1 MAHVNT
7 VSCVLRE
14 EEMKPIGL
22 LMREHRLIEHMIAL
36 MNLQLSEINKTGKD
50 DPEFIQAAVDF
61 IRTYADRTHHGK
73 EEDILFKELTTKQLS
88 PEHKRI
94 MDELVEEHALARRL
108 TANLVSARG
117 NYMQGSEQALKE
129 IIHYMQELTK
139 LYPGHIEKE
148 DKRFFY
154 PCMEYFS
161 KQEQDNM
168 LRAFYEF
175 DQKMIHEKYQKVVE
189 ELEKAARQP

>member
-1 MAHVNT
+1 
-7 VSCVLRE
+7 
-14 EEMKPIGL
+14 MKPIGL

-36 MNLQLSEINKTGKD
+36 MSLQLSEINKTGKA
-50 DPEFIQAAVDF
+50 DPEFILVAVDF

-73 EEDILFKELTTKQLS
+73 EEDILFKELATKQLAS
-88 PEHKRI
+88 EHKKI
-94 MDELVEEHALARRL
+94 MGELVEEHALARRL
-108 TANLVSARG
+108 TVNLVSARD
-117 NYMQGSEQALKE
+117 NYMQGSKQALKE
-129 IIHYMQELTK
+129 IVHSMQELTK

-189 ELEKAARQP
+189 ELEKAAKQAQGIPS

>member
-1 MAHVNT
+1 
-7 VSCVLRE
+7 
-14 EEMKPIGL
+14 MKPHGL

-36 MNLQLSEINKTGKD
+36 INLQLSEINKTGKA
-50 DPEFIQAAVDF
+50 DPEFIQVAVDF

-73 EEDILFKELTTKQLS
+73 EEDILFKELATKQLTS
-88 PEHKRI
+88 EHKQI
-94 MDELVEEHALARRL
+94 MDELVEEHALARKL
-108 TANLVSARG
+108 TAGLVSARG
-117 NYMQGSEQALKE
+117 KYVHGSEQALTE
-129 IIHYMQELTK
+129 IVHSMQELTR

-168 LRAFYEF
+168 LREFYEF
-175 DQKMIHEKYQKVVE
+175 DRKMIHEKYQKVVE
-189 ELEKAARQP
+189 ELEKAAGQSQGIPGKGI

>member
-1 MAHVNT
+1 
-7 VSCVLRE
+7 
-14 EEMKPIGL
+14 MKPHGL
-22 LMREHRLIEHMIAL
+22 LMREHRLIERMITL
-36 MNLQLSEINKTGKD
+36 INRQLAEIEKTGKAD
-50 DPEFIQAAVDF
+50 LEFIQEAADF

-73 EEDILFKELTTKQLS
+73 EEDILFKELAAKQLTS
-88 PEHKRI
+88 EHKQI
-94 MDELVEEHALARRL
+94 MDELVEEHALARKL
-108 TANLVSARG
+108 TASLAAARDG
-117 NYMQGSEQALKE
+117 YVRGDGQALKE
-129 IIHYMQELTK
+129 IVRAMQELTR

-168 LRAFYEF
+168 LREFYEF

-189 ELEKAARQP
+189 ELEKAAGQSQGIPGKGI

>member
-1 MAHVNT
+1 
-7 VSCVLRE
+7 
-14 EEMKPIGL
+14 MKPHGL
-22 LMREHRLIEHMIAL
+22 LMREHRLIERMIA
-36 MNLQLSEINKTGKD
+36 MINEQLSEIGKTDKVD
-50 DPEFIQAAVDF
+50 TEFIQAAVDF

-73 EEDILFKELTTKQLS
+73 EEDILFKELATKQLA
-88 PEHKRI
+88 PEHKKV
-94 MDELVEEHALARRL
+94 MGELVEEHALARKL
-108 TANLVSARG
+108 TGALATARDAYVRG
-117 NYMQGSEQALKE
+117 NGQSLKE
-129 IIHYMQELTK
+129 IVDSMQKLTR

-148 DKRFFY
+148 DKGFFY

-189 ELEKAARQP
+189 ELAKAAGRSQGIPGKGI

>member
-1 MAHVNT
+1 
-7 VSCVLRE
+7 
-14 EEMKPIGL
+14 MKPIGL

-36 MNLQLSEINKTGKD
+36 MDQQLSEMNKTGKA

-73 EEDILFKELTTKQLS
+73 EEDILFKELAVKQLA
-88 PEHKRI
+88 PEHKKI
-94 MDELVEEHALARRL
+94 MGELVEEHALARKL
-108 TANLVSARG
+108 TANLVAARD
-117 NYMQGSEQALKE
+117 NYVRGGEQALPE
-129 IIHYMQELTK
+129 IVHFMQELTN

-161 KQEQDNM
+161 KEEQDNM
-168 LRAFYEF
+168 LRSFYEF
-175 DQKMIHEKYQKVVE
+175 DQRMIHEKYQKVVA
-189 ELEKAARQP
+189 ELEKAAGQAPRIFGERPQ

>member
-1 MAHVNT
+1 
-7 VSCVLRE
+7 
-14 EEMKPIGL
+14 MKPIGL

-36 MNLQLSEINKTGKD
+36 MNQQLSEMNKTGKA

-73 EEDILFKELTTKQLS
+73 EEDILFKELAVKQLA
-88 PEHKRI
+88 PEHKKI
-94 MDELVEEHALARRL
+94 MGELVEEHALARKL
-108 TANLVSARG
+108 TANLVAARD
-117 NYMQGSEQALKE
+117 NYVRGSEQALPE
-129 IIHYMQELTK
+129 IVHFMQELTK

-161 KQEQDNM
+161 REEQDNM
-168 LRAFYEF
+168 LRSFYEF
-175 DQKMIHEKYQKVVE
+175 DQRMIHEKYQKVVA
-189 ELEKAARQP
+189 ELEKAAGQAPRIFGERPQ

>member
-1 MAHVNT
+1 
-7 VSCVLRE
+7 
-14 EEMKPIGL
+14 MKPIGL
-22 LMREHRLIEHMIAL
+22 LMREHRLIEQLIAL
-36 MNLQLSEINKTGKD
+36 VNLQVSEISKTNKA

-73 EEDILFKELTTKQLS
+73 EEDILFKELATKQLA
-88 PEHKRI
+88 PEHKKI
-94 MDELVEEHALARRL
+94 MGELVEEHALARRL
-108 TANLVSARG
+108 TGNLVAARN
-117 NYMQGSEQALKE
+117 NYVRGSEQALPE
-129 IIHYMQELTK
+129 IVHFMQELTK

-168 LRAFYEF
+168 LRLFYEF
-175 DQKMIHEKYQKVVE
+175 DQKMIHEKYQKVVAE
-189 ELEKAARQP
+189 MQKAAGQALGISSERPQQGI